1 MDTDYLT
8 GVAGVKYAFEIES
21 ASELKFRP
29 ELRAAA
35 TYDFMSDAAVAT
47 VTAPGNVAYVIDADR
62 LSRFGG
68 EFGIGLTAQ
77 YRGLDVSLNYELD
90 LHEDYTSQTG
100 MLKFRYDF

>member
-1 MDTDYLT
+1 
-8 GVAGVKYAFEIES
+8 
-21 ASELKFRP
+21 
-29 ELRAAA
+29 
-35 TYDFMSDAAVAT
+35 MSDAAVAT